1 MKTSRQQALAE
12 LLAEAEARGVTIHSD
27 DEAVLLLDWLAAQ
40 KGIARERIQAVTFG
54 NDIFI
59 RSEHAFN
66 VRILREEMIHV
77 GQQAAGIAHDEVSR
91 AEVDARR
98 QMIKNRRVWGIINDE
113 AREMI
118 AEIRSINET
127 GRY

>member
-1 MKTSRQQALAE
+1 MKTSRQQALVE

-27 DEAVLLLDWLAAQ
+27 DQAVLLLDWFAAQ
-40 KGIARERIQAVTFG
+40 KSIAQERIQAVTFG

-59 RSEHAFN
+59 RPEHAGN
-66 VRILREEMIHV
+66 VRILREEIIHV
-77 GQQAAGIAHDEVSR
+77 EQQAASIAHDEIAR
-91 AEVDARR
+91 AEVNARW
-98 QMIKNRRVWGIINDE
+98 QMIKNRRVWGITNDE

-118 AEIRSINET
+118 AEIRRVNEA